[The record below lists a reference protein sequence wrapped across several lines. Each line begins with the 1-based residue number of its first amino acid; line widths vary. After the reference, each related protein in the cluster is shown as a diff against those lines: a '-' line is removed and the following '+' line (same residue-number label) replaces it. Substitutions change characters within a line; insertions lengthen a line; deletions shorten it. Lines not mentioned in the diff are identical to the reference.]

1 MKPFF
6 KVQSLDQVLAHAREV
21 GPLPPEEV
29 TLDEAL
35 GRVLARDFVAPHD
48 LPGFTR
54 ACMDGFAVRSSDTF
68 GASEA
73 LPSYLSL
80 AGEVYMGQ
88 SPDFAL
94 APSQCGR
101 IMTGGELPLGA
112 DAVVIVEH
120 TSYLDGT
127 TVEVTRPVA
136 PGANVLGPRDDAVW
150 GQVILPTGRRLR
162 PQDLGLLAAL
172 GCKRVSVARQP
183 RVGII
188 STGDEVVP
196 VSATPR
202 PGQVRDVNTHT
213 LSAAVRVAG
222 GLPRSLG
229 LIADDEAALK
239 VTVADSLAHDDLT
252 LLSGGSS
259 VGARDLTEQV
269 FTTIVGAE
277 LLVHGV
283 AVAPGKPFI
292 WVRAG
297 QNNLL
302 GLPGQ
307 VASCLVAFYVL
318 AEPVIERLLGR
329 EPVPFTRFG
338 RARARLTR
346 NLPSVHGR
354 EEYLRVSLTEKDGQV
369 LAAPVFGKSGLLRT
383 LVEGDGLVR
392 VARDCEGIKAGTKVT
407 VLIWPSGC

>member
-6 KVQSLDQVLAHAREV
+6 NVQSLEQVLAHARAVE
-21 GPLPPEEV
+21 PLPAEEV
-29 TLDEAL
+29 PLSQAL
-35 GRVLARDFVAPHD
+35 GRVLAADFASPQD

-54 ACMDGFAVRSSDTF
+54 SCMDGFAVLSSDTF

-73 LPSYLSL
+73 LPAYLAL
-80 AGEVYMGQ
+80 AGEVRMGQ

-94 APSQCGR
+94 APGQCGR
-101 IMTGGELPLGA
+101 IMTGGELPPGA
-112 DAVVIVEH
+112 DAVVMVEH

-127 TVEVTRPVA
+127 TVEVTRPAA
-136 PGANVLGPRDDAVW
+136 PGAHVLGPTDDAAT
-150 GQVILPTGRRLR
+150 GQVLLPAGQRLR

-172 GCKRVSVARQP
+172 GRERARVIRRPQ
-183 RVGII
+183 VGII

-196 VSATPR
+196 VAATPR

-213 LSAAVRVAG
+213 LAAAVTAAG
-222 GLPRSLG
+222 GVPRAIG
-229 LIADDEAALK
+229 LIADDEAALQAA
-239 VTVADSLAHDDLT
+239 VADSLAHDDLT

-259 VGARDLTEQV
+259 VGVRDLTVQV
-269 FTTIVGAE
+269 FTAMPE
-277 LLVHGV
+277 AQLLVHGV

-297 QNNLL
+297 GKNLL

-307 VASCLVAFYVL
+307 VASCLVAFHVL
-318 AEPVIERLLGR
+318 VEPVIERLLGR
-329 EPVPFTRFG
+329 PAVPFSRFG

-354 EEYLRVSLTEKDGQV
+354 EEYLRVRLTDKDGQA
-369 LAAPVFGKSGLLRT
+369 LAEPVFGKSGLLRT

-392 VARDCEGIKAGTKVT
+392 VERDREGIKAGTEVT
-407 VLIWPSGC
+407 VLTWPLA